1 MNSGV
6 ADILTTA
13 IPDCEILLDRQTLA
27 GGVFAPGD
35 LHTLNLN
42 PFKFRRKIWFACG
55 VTALPANL
63 IMNGYLSLTLK
74 GSEVLRLPFIKD
86 FYVASADP
94 GNIFFGSVNTFGTAS
109 AFSLFDEPMM
119 LSFNSILSGTTPF
132 RSIVSADKAV
142 MHFDKLI
149 WNNVQTF
156 FSALAIQQEFPY

>member
-13 IPDCEILLDRQTLA
+13 VPDCEIPLDRQVIA
-27 GGVFAPGD
+27 GGTFTPGD

-55 VTALPANL
+55 VSSLPGQL

-86 FYVASADP
+86 FYTAATEP
-94 GNIFFGSVNTFGTAS
+94 GNIFFGSINTFGTAS

-119 LSFNSILSGTTPF
+119 LAFNGIFAGTTPF

-142 MHFDKLI
+142 MHFDRLT
-149 WNNVQTF
+149 WNAAQTF
-156 FSALAIQQEFPY
+156 FSCLAIQQEFPY